1 MYKLQEMLQFLRT
14 DGMLGFAAQG
24 LAAVGQQP
32 IHYQNLLNIF
42 VNFQKGNRS
51 LTRYLRNPL
60 ETFKDQQVFL
70 PVWFPSFLGLPGNIQ
85 MLASRIYF
93 LISF

>member
-32 IHYQNLLNIF
+32 ILYQNLLNIF
-42 VNFQKGNRS
+42 VNFQKGKQI
-51 LTRYLRNPL
+51 
-60 ETFKDQQVFL
+60 FK
-70 PVWFPSFLGLPGNIQ
+70 
-85 MLASRIYF
+85 
-93 LISF
+93 